1 MNNSKKTIE
10 GIFKSLTLPEIIHL
24 SMRNDFD
31 YTEMCISVSRLKI
44 WNLMTYEIMNMY
56 FKSYKNKQN
65 HLSFALGQ
73 TERTESTHFIDVKL
87 G

>member
-10 GIFKSLTLPEIIHL
+10 GIFKSLILPEIIHL

-31 YTEMCISVSRLKI
+31 YTEMSRLKI
-44 WNLMTYEIMNMY
+44 WSLMTYEIMNMY

-73 TERTESTHFIDVKL
+73 TERTESAHFIDVKL

>member
-1 MNNSKKTIE
+1 MIL
-10 GIFKSLTLPEIIHL
+10 ITLKCVFLYNHFTK
-24 SMRNDFD
+24 MAG
-31 YTEMCISVSRLKI
+31 
-44 WNLMTYEIMNMY
+44 NLMTYEIMNMY

-73 TERTESTHFIDVKL
+73 TERTESAHFLDVKL

>member
-1 MNNSKKTIE
+1 MIL
-10 GIFKSLTLPEIIHL
+10 ITLKCVFLYNH
-24 SMRNDFD
+24 F
-31 YTEMCISVSRLKI
+31 TK
-44 WNLMTYEIMNMY
+44 NLMTYEIMNMY

-73 TERTESTHFIDVKL
+73 TERTESAHFIDVKL